1 VRSLEIK
8 GATETDI
15 PGLVEI
21 RYAAF
26 SKYAPLAYSER
37 KVETLLGDI
46 DERELAEMIKNRQ
59 LFIAR
64 KKNKVV
70 GLAGWKGTSS
80 MPSTNSDPV
89 TSKCA
94 SPSC

>member
-1 VRSLEIK
+1 MTSLEIK

-15 PGLVEI
+15 PGLVVI

-26 SKYAPLAYSER
+26 SKYAPSAYSER
-37 KVETLLGDI
+37 EVEPLLGDI

-64 KKNKVV
+64 KKNK
-70 GLAGWKGTSS
+70 KF
-80 MPSTNSDPV
+80 
-89 TSKCA
+89 
-94 SPSC
+94 